1 MPNRVIKSRAPGG
14 TTQLADMLASLLAL
28 ELMAPSGRLYLISP
42 RLGDMAVISS
52 PFGQFRA
59 LMPEIGRTELRL
71 SDALGALAARGSTVR
86 VLYRPGDVHTDAF
99 IARLAPDVERRGLA
113 RLDERGL
120 VSERFYLRGS
130 LEFDLGGVG
139 AGDESVEM
147 STDPSDVSRALLE
160 AEQLWGR
167 AS

>member
-1 MPNRVIKSRAPGG
+1 MPNRVIKSRARGSA
-14 TTQLADMLASLLAL
+14 TQLADTLASLLAL
-28 ELMAPSGRLYLISP
+28 ELMAPGGRLYLISP
-42 RLGDMAVISS
+42 RLGDISLIAS

-59 LMPEIGRTELRL
+59 LMPELGHTELRL
-71 SDALGALAARGSTVR
+71 SGTLGALAARGSAVR

-99 IARLAPDVERRGLA
+99 IARLAPDIERRDLA

-139 AGDESVEM
+139 AGDESVEI
-147 STDPSDVSRALLE
+147 STDPGDVARALLD

-167 AS
+167 AA

>member
-14 TTQLADMLASLLAL
+14 ATQLADTLASLLAL
-28 ELMAPSGRLYLISP
+28 ELMEPGGRLYLISP
-42 RLGDMAVISS
+42 RLGDMALIAS

-59 LMPEIGRTELRL
+59 LMPELGQTELRL
-71 SDALGALAARGSTVR
+71 SGALGALAARGSAVR
-86 VLYRPGDVHTDAF
+86 VLYRRGDVHTDAF
-99 IARLAPDVERRGLA
+99 IARLAPDVERRGLD

-139 AGDESVEM
+139 AGDESVEI
-147 STDPSDVSRALLE
+147 STDPGDVARALLD

-167 AS
+167 AA

>member
-1 MPNRVIKSRAPGG
+1 
-14 TTQLADMLASLLAL
+14 
-28 ELMAPSGRLYLISP
+28 
-42 RLGDMAVISS
+42 
-52 PFGQFRA
+52 
-59 LMPEIGRTELRL
+59 MPEIGRTELRL

-99 IARLAPDVERRGLA
+99 IARLTPDVERRGLA

-139 AGDESVEM
+139 ADDESVEM
-147 STDPSDVSRALLE
+147 STDPSDVSRALLD

-167 AS
+167 AA